1 MRRDYKRIERVPKA
15 LELGRKPRRKAMMT
29 DMKKSYKALA
39 IVGVMA
45 LLPLE
50 YLQGAENGSHKKP
63 VFTDPI
69 VGAWNC
75 QIPPAGGAP
84 GFNDIKKIN
93 VGGTQSEID
102 NAAPPSQESPTV
114 GTWVSTGPLTYSQ
127 KAYQMSWDP
136 NGNFIGTWHYTG
148 PMSLSPAL
156 NELNI
161 HGKATLFDANGNV
174 ITSFPFT
181 ASCTRL

>member
-1 MRRDYKRIERVPKA
+1 
-15 LELGRKPRRKAMMT
+15 MMT
-29 DMKKSYKALA
+29 DMKKSYKTRVMALA

-45 LLPLE
+45 LLPLV

-75 QIPPAGGAP
+75 EIPPAGGAP
-84 GFNDIKKIN
+84 GFTDIKKIN

-114 GTWVSTGPLTYSQ
+114 GTWVGTGPLTYSQ

-148 PMSLSPAL
+148 PMSLSPAM

-161 HGKATLFDANGNV
+161 QGTATLFDANGNV

-181 ASCTRL
+181 GSCTRL

>member
-1 MRRDYKRIERVPKA
+1 
-15 LELGRKPRRKAMMT
+15 MMT
-29 DMKKSYKALA
+29 DMKKSYKTRVMALA
-39 IVGVMA
+39 IVCVMA
-45 LLPLE
+45 LLPLV
-50 YLQGAENGSHKKP
+50 YLQGAENGSRKKP

-75 QIPPAGGAP
+75 EIPPAGGAL

-161 HGKATLFDANGNV
+161 QGTATLFDANGNV
-174 ITSFPFT
+174 ISSFPFT
-181 ASCTRL
+181 GSCTRL